1 MKNQITHSPK
11 PHTKSYT
18 DEELSLPVVR
28 HRGKTKPAKYIL
40 DPSLNPWDM
49 QPFDTCKS
57 YRAFEIY
64 LALGAERSLSK
75 VTSLIATKSTNNND
89 DSTLNQSFSE
99 IGEFTEQL
107 CSPKTKSGRLI
118 KKSSKTGIERQS
130 AQAVARPVAAW
141 STDHLWPARVRAW
154 DQHLAT
160 LRRQQQESDVEHMN
174 KLHSTRFARLQ
185 DIAEDKI
192 ERLARSPL
200 LPSWRDAISMLVE
213 GAKGERLARGVGSE
227 RPSVGVQ
234 ISQEFNLQSLSK
246 NELEQFIELH
256 GKISASSNPIV
267 IENGQSYSH
276 SSHSNQDDSDQDD
289 QDGE

>member
-1 MKNQITHSPK
+1 MNDIKNPTTKK
-11 PHTKSYT
+11 PTKTYT
-18 DEELSLPVVR
+18 DAELELPLMR

-75 VTSLIATKSTNNND
+75 VTSLIATKSNNNND

-99 IGEFTEQL
+99 LSEFTEQL
-107 CSPKTKSGRLI
+107 CLPKEKKTGKLI

-130 AQAVARPVAAW
+130 AQAVARPVASW

-192 ERLARSPL
+192 ERLARSPM

-213 GAKGERLARGVGSE
+213 GAKGERLARGVGAD
-227 RPSVGVQ
+227 RPAVGVN
-234 ISQEFNLQSLSK
+234 ISQEFNLQGLSK

-256 GKISASSNPIV
+256 GKISATSAPII
-267 IENGQSYSH
+267 IENGQDSRISEEY
-276 SSHSNQDDSDQDD
+276 DDDEPSDQS
-289 QDGE
+289 E